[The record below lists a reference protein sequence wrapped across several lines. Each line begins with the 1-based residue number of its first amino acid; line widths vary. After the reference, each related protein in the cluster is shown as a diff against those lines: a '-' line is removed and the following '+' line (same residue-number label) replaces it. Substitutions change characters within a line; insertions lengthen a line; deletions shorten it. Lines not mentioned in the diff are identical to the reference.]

1 MISYDQNFHRIKQR
15 KGLCFIEKNS
25 VDKDDQDDEY
35 DSEIFHDRM
44 HKICVA
50 LNKEKDVGLTQ
61 ALSDDEDDQD
71 DDHDSRVSPDFNA
84 QKLHRINQRKG
95 LCFIQASSD
104 DKDDK
109 DDDLITSM
117 NS

>member
-1 MISYDQNFHRIKQR
+1 MCSSCVIDKFLITKQFR
-15 KGLCFIEKNS
+15 
-25 VDKDDQDDEY
+25 Y
-35 DSEIFHDRM
+35 W
-44 HKICVA
+44 
-50 LNKEKDVGLTQ
+50 
-61 ALSDDEDDQD
+61 SDDEDDQD

-109 DDDLITSM
+109 DDDHDSRVSPDRMPKICAALNKEKALLHSGIE
-117 NS
+117 

>member
-1 MISYDQNFHRIKQR
+1 MKKSITT
-15 KGLCFIEKNS
+15 
-25 VDKDDQDDEY
+25 DKTYINHFNNHINVCENQVC
-35 DSEIFHDRM
+35 SS
-44 HKICVA
+44 CVIDKF
-50 LNKEKDVGLTQ
+50 LITKRVRYW
-61 ALSDDEDDQD
+61 SDDEDDQD

-109 DDDLITSM
+109 DDDLIAPIAFQDFSRLV
-117 NS
+117 

>member
-61 ALSDDEDDQD
+61 ALSDDEDD
-71 DDHDSRVSPDFNA
+71 
-84 QKLHRINQRKG
+84 
-95 LCFIQASSD
+95 
-104 DKDDK
+104 KDDEY
-109 DDDLITSM
+109 DRGVSM
-117 NS
+117 I